1 MLRAI
6 QFPMHTASENKY
18 RRQHAMVSA
27 SKTKKQR
34 ADVRLF
40 LRQLSTPQRV
50 VEGSMNRFDVKLIR
64 IAVAELDFS
73 NLVGAL
79 KGVQDEV
86 AEWIGLDDRD
96 PLFRWDF
103 LQQPCKKGFYGVR
116 IEVRDL
122 EQGEDRVVVL
132 GAPTAVL
139 GAPAQS
145 SGRGRPRAEAGD
157 ARPKKTRAKS
167 LPMAAARL
175 GDLAPPPPPVT
186 ITAPAQRQKAL
197 AFVRSAAILPWEQ
210 PSTGELELTELP
222 AFENVDPAP
231 ARAHVRA
238 PNGDRVVITRRGL
251 FDVDG
256 LGKTWLFAPESTAF
270 NPATW
275 GLERNDRP

>member
-27 SKTKKQR
+27 SKTRKQR

-50 VEGSMNRFDVKLIR
+50 VDGALNRFDVKLIR
-64 IAVAELDFS
+64 IAVAELDYS

-103 LQQPCKKGFYGVR
+103 LQQPCKMGFYGVR

-122 EQGEDRVVVL
+122 EKGEDKIVVL

-145 SGRGRPRAEAGD
+145 SGRGRPRAGAD
-157 ARPKKTRAKS
+157 RARAKKPRTKP
-167 LPMAAARL
+167 LPVPAARL
-175 GDLAPPPPPVT
+175 GDLGPPPPPVT
-186 ITAPAQRQKAL
+186 LTAPAQKQKAL
-197 AFVRSAAILPWEQ
+197 AFVRSAAILPWQ
-210 PSTGELELTELP
+210 QTADELELTELP
-222 AFENVDPAP
+222 AFENIDPAP

-238 PNGDRVVITRRGL
+238 PNGDRVVITRRGR
-251 FDVDG
+251 FDVEG
-256 LGKTWLFAPESTAF
+256 LGMTWLFAPESAAF
-270 NPATW
+270 DPATW

>member
-27 SKTKKQR
+27 TKTRKQR

-40 LRQLSTPQRV
+40 LRQLSTPQRTV
-50 VEGSMNRFDVKLIR
+50 NGAINRFDVKLIR

-116 IEVRDL
+116 VEVRDL
-122 EQGEDRVVVL
+122 EHGEDKLVVL

-145 SGRGRPRAEAGD
+145 SGRGRPRAEAGG
-157 ARPKKTRAKS
+157 ARPKKPRAKP
-167 LPMAAARL
+167 LPVPAARL
-175 GDLAPPPPPVT
+175 GDLAPPPQPAP
-186 ITAPAQRQKAL
+186 ITAPVQKQKAL
-197 AFVRSAAILPWEQ
+197 AFVRSAAVLPWKQ
-210 PSTGELELTELP
+210 PSAEELELTELP
-222 AFENVDPAP
+222 AFENVDPCLLYTSDA
-231 ARAHVRA
+231 A
-238 PNGDRVVITRRGL
+238 D
-251 FDVDG
+251 
-256 LGKTWLFAPESTAF
+256 E
-270 NPATW
+270 
-275 GLERNDRP
+275 